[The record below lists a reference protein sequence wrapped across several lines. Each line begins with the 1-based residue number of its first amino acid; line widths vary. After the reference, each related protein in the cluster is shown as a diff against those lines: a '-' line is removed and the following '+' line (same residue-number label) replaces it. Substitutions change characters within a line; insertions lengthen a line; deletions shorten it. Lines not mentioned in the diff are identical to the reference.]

1 MAVTSS
7 PLPRPLSYPKAGT
20 DREGTQKERGNSERE
35 TKFPPA
41 LPKPGSCP
49 WVQGARQELQNSFDR
64 TLLQVWAEGTPALKR
79 VGVMLKV
86 TGTRGEGCQVREQ
99 HKAGETGSLPTQT
112 AAQDWHAAGGPNL
125 PYTLFIPSRQLWSR
139 AGACRARDG
148 TAVQGLW
155 SPGLRQAGT
164 TITTHLSMYFGA

>member
-112 AAQDWHAAGGPNL
+112 A
-125 PYTLFIPSRQLWSR
+125 T
-139 AGACRARDG
+139 
-148 TAVQGLW
+148 
-155 SPGLRQAGT
+155 
-164 TITTHLSMYFGA
+164 